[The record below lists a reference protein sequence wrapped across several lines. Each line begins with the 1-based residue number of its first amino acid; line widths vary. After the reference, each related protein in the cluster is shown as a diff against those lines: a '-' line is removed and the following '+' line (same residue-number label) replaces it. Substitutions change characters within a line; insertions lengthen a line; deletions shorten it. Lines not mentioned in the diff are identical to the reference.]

1 MLIPINV
8 AIPDP
13 SSAQRKKLPPQL
25 VQFGTDELVLIDLQ
39 GALDV
44 EGNKDG
50 QLVGKLRIDPATVR
64 ALVLY
69 ELSQTEAEAVKK
81 KPTLLIGHHLLEG
94 KLVTLPRPLG
104 VLHRHDPAQT
114 GGSASMDVDESGQS
128 SNGSATSWDIV
139 AVVKRKMVFSK
150 RPMPIVGKP
159 ASSTG
164 APLSRI
170 GSKP

>member
-1 MLIPINV
+1 MLITVNV
-8 AIPDP
+8 AIPGP
-13 SSAQRKKLPPQL
+13 SSDPRRKLPPQL
-25 VQFGTDELVLIDLQ
+25 VQFGTDELVLIELQ

-50 QLVGKLRIDPATVR
+50 QLVGKLRIDPAT
-64 ALVLY
+64 
-69 ELSQTEAEAVKK
+69 K

-94 KLVTLPRPLG
+94 KLVTLPKPLG
-104 VLHRHDPAQT
+104 VLHRREPGQMEP
-114 GGSASMDVDESGQS
+114 SASMDVDDREQS

>member
-1 MLIPINV
+1 
-8 AIPDP
+8 
-13 SSAQRKKLPPQL
+13 
-25 VQFGTDELVLIDLQ
+25 
-39 GALDV
+39 
-44 EGNKDG
+44 
-50 QLVGKLRIDPATVR
+50 
-64 ALVLY
+64 
-69 ELSQTEAEAVKK
+69 
-81 KPTLLIGHHLLEG
+81 
-94 KLVTLPRPLG
+94 
-104 VLHRHDPAQT
+104 
-114 GGSASMDVDESGQS
+114 MDVDDREQS

>member
-50 QLVGKLRIDPATVR
+50 QLVGKLRIDPAT
-64 ALVLY
+64 
-69 ELSQTEAEAVKK
+69 K

-159 ASSTG
+159 CSSIG